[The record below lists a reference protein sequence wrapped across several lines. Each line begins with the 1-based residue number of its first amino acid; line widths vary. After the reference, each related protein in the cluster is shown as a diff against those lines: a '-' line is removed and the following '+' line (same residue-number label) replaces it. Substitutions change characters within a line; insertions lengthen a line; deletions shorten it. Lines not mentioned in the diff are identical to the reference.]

1 MTATIIGAKELAHEL
16 GVSEID
22 LQHIAHERRLPFS
35 FSSAFGFF
43 THCRDLPQ
51 WRDAVAPVEARNAC
65 CGD

>member
-1 MTATIIGAKELAHEL
+1 MNHIIDSKELAREL

-43 THCRDLPQ
+43 THRQDLPQ
-51 WRDAVAPVEARNAC
+51 WKAAVAPAESRNVC

>member
-1 MTATIIGAKELAHEL
+1 MTAHILDSKELAREL

-35 FSSAFGFF
+35 FSTAFGFF
-43 THCRDLPQ
+43 THRRDLPQ
-51 WRDAVAPVEARNAC
+51 WKAVVAVEPRNAC

>member
-1 MTATIIGAKELAHEL
+1 MTHIIDAKELAHEL

-35 FSSAFGFF
+35 FSTAFGFF
-43 THCRDLPQ
+43 THRRDLPQ
-51 WRDAVAPVEARNAC
+51 WKAAVAPVEPRAR